1 MLGFQDESNFIS
13 HQIMYL
19 LVLWVDPRA
28 VKVIAVQT
36 LGLEEVDFPPG
47 FGRAPSTLIF
57 DEKQED

>member
-1 MLGFQDESNFIS
+1 MLGIHVSLTLS
-13 HQIMYL
+13 LL

-36 LGLEEVDFPPG
+36 LGLEEVDLPPG

>member
-1 MLGFQDESNFIS
+1 MSLTLSL
-13 HQIMYL
+13 L

-36 LGLEEVDFPPG
+36 LGLEEVDLPPG